1 MKEVAI
7 VTDSTCCLPPELIQ
21 EYDIHVVPIVVIYQG
36 RSCRD
41 RIDISTSE
49 IYKIMR
55 AKKDLPSTSVPPPE
69 DFLHAYQQLSQKAKN
84 ILCITVTSLQSGVF
98 NMAFSAKEMAK
109 EVIPNTVIEVIDSRS
124 VAGSLGFVV
133 LEAARLA
140 SQGAELSQLIGATR
154 SIMNKVNFFG
164 MLDTLYYLARTGRIS
179 RAAAWAGAILN
190 IKPIVGH
197 FPSMGE
203 TTSVARIR
211 SRSKGIECMLEIM
224 AERIGDSKAHVI
236 VQHADELEE
245 AERLKTTINERFD
258 CAELFLTE
266 FSSAMGVHCGPGL
279 LAISFYSD

>member
-36 RSCRD
+36 RSYRD
-41 RIDISTSE
+41 MIDISTSE

-69 DFLHAYQQLSQKAKN
+69 DFLHAYQQLSQKAKT

-98 NMAFSAKEMAK
+98 NMALSAKEMAK
-109 EVIPNTVIEVIDSRS
+109 EVIPNTVIEVIDSRA

-140 SQGAELSQLIGATR
+140 SQGAELSQLIRATQ
-154 SIMNKVNFFG
+154 SIINKVNFFG
-164 MLDTLYYLARTGRIS
+164 MLDTLYYLARTGRIA
-179 RAAAWAGAILN
+179 RAAAWAGVVLN
-190 IKPIVGH
+190 MKPIVGH

-203 TTSVARIR
+203 TTPVALTR
-211 SRSKGIECMLEIM
+211 SSSKGIERMLKIM
-224 AERIGDSKAHVI
+224 AERIGHSKAHVM
-236 VQHADELEE
+236 VQHADELDE
-245 AERLKTTINERFD
+245 AELLKTTISERFD
-258 CAELFLTE
+258 CAELLLTE